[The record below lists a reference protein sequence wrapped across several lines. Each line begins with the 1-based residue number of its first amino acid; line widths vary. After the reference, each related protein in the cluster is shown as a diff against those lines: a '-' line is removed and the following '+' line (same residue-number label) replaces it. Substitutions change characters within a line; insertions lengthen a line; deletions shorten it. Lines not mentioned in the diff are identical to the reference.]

1 MRGIDLS
8 FKIKQVFK
16 LGYSEREIQNILKVN
31 DVAWFDIKEKY
42 NLHTFFETATHEKAL
57 QKILD
62 YEDTRIPV
70 DELNTYF
77 HQKFRNGE
85 LSFDQVMR
93 LVNQHHPEFN
103 LQLQLEKEKNSLT
116 KKELEIKEM
125 IAKHSM
131 RAIDEQNKPI
141 EVLFKE
147 VDLDLG
153 DNLIETSEES

>member
-1 MRGIDLS
+1 MRDIDLS

-153 DNLIETSEES
+153 DNLIETSEKS

>member
-1 MRGIDLS
+1 M
-8 FKIKQVFK
+8 
-16 LGYSEREIQNILKVN
+16 
-31 DVAWFDIKEKY
+31 
-42 NLHTFFETATHEKAL
+42 
-57 QKILD
+57 
-62 YEDTRIPV
+62 

-85 LSFDQVMR
+85 LSFEQVMR

-131 RAIDEQNKPI
+131 RAIDNQNKPI
-141 EVLFKE
+141 EVVFKE